1 MKICVLS
8 RTSADGSNDPYVF
21 HLGQRRLPV
30 VGDRRASG
38 LEPPYRYFK
47 VRVED
52 GRRFVLR
59 HDADHRRNGNSRRPT
74 AAGRCGPPP
83 PSASSASSSPYRNPK
98 IPTSNR

>member
-8 RTSADGSNDPYVF
+8 RVGQRGQHDPQVF

-30 VGDRRASG
+30 VAILGEWTD
-38 LEPPYRYFK
+38 PPARCIE

-59 HDADHRRNGNSRRPT
+59 HDPVTGRWELG
-74 AAGRCGPPP
+74 AALPRVQ
-83 PSASSASSSPYRNPK
+83 R
-98 IPTSNR
+98 I

>member
-8 RTSADGSNDPYVF
+8 RTGRGGESDPQVF

-30 VGDRRASG
+30 VAV
-38 LEPPYRYFK
+38 LEQWTEAQHRYFK

-59 HDADHRRNGNSRRPT
+59 HDPATGAWEL
-74 AAGRCGPPP
+74 AAAYGGERLL
-83 PSASSASSSPYRNPK
+83 AAVVR
-98 IPTSNR
+98 I

>member
-8 RTSADGSNDPYVF
+8 KMGRRGQYDPHVF

-30 VGDRRASG
+30 VAVLDDWT
-38 LEPPYRYFK
+38 EPPHHYFS

-59 HDADHRRNGNSRRPT
+59 HDPATGAWEL
-74 AAGRCGPPP
+74 AAAYGGGRVP
-83 PSASSASSSPYRNPK
+83 AAAIRL
-98 IPTSNR
+98 

>member
-8 RTSADGSNDPYVF
+8 RMGRRGQYDPHVF

-30 VGDRRASG
+30 VAVLDQWT
-38 LEPPYRYFK
+38 EPPHHYFS

-59 HDADHRRNGNSRRPT
+59 HDPATGEWEL
-74 AAGRCGPPP
+74 AAAYGGGRVP
-83 PSASSASSSPYRNPK
+83 AAAIRL
-98 IPTSNR
+98 